1 MSLVKSFNN
10 KYLILLG
17 IKICQM
23 MPRKPAL
30 AAIGVLSAAISRMK
44 RTDLIKAVRSNQ
56 QVISGTDPLDPAE
69 LDIMTRNVL
78 NHALI
83 CYYDFF
89 HNIDHPERMDALFPS
104 ADELNRNFNQA
115 AEEKGALIIVPHISN
130 FNLLFQTITDK
141 GFRAKLLTLQN
152 LYSGYEVINKI
163 RSRVGAEIV
172 PVDEGSYFKE
182 TVEYLKSGGLAVTAV
197 DRPVPLRKSRH
208 QVDFFGKPSSLPI
221 GYIKIAL
228 AADVPIIIVTTFM
241 RADGIYEF
249 DFSEKIHLRK
259 YQNKMDDMIHN
270 AETVLKKIE
279 QLVKRAPDQWLMYY
293 PVWPDQVRGEL

>member
-1 MSLVKSFNN
+1 MQYINITFPSVNDEYEFNSLN
-10 KYLILLG
+10 YLYQI
-17 IKICQM
+17 
-23 MPRKPAL
+23 
-30 AAIGVLSAAISRMK
+30 
-44 RTDLIKAVRSNQ
+44 
-56 QVISGTDPLDPAE
+56 
-69 LDIMTRNVL
+69 
-78 NHALI
+78 
-83 CYYDFF
+83 YDFF
-89 HNIDHPERMDALFPS
+89 HNIDHPERMGALFPS

-115 AEEKGALIIVPHISN
+115 TADKGALIIVPHISN

-182 TVEYLKSGGLAVTAV
+182 TVEYLKSGGMAVTAV
-197 DRPVPLRKSRH
+197 DRPVPLRKARH

-241 RADGIYEF
+241 RADGIYEY